1 MHGKG
6 QFVKGISAFDDSLG
20 FSGSS
25 ARSKHDAGVVGRGIG
40 IDRHLIEGL
49 LNGREQQGVERRRL
63 DGGIGSNDRDHG
75 GHIGHDHA
83 RALAHAAHRIS
94 VARMTRS
101 LTAVANGILFGV
113 RIGRHDGTGR
123 IGTAMGRE
131 CLVGGRNG
139 RLKRVNRQNLS
150 NHACG
155 CN

>member
-6 QFVKGISAFDDSLG
+6 QFVKGISALDDSLG

-25 ARSKHDAGVVGRGIG
+25 ARSKHDTGVVGRGIG

-75 GHIGHDHA
+75 GHIRHDHA
-83 RALAHAAHRIS
+83 RALAHTAHRIGIAC
-94 VARMTRS
+94 VPRS
-101 LTAVANGILFGV
+101 LTAIANGILLGMC
-113 RIGRHDGTGR
+113 ISRHDSAGG
-123 IGTAMGRE
+123 IGATMSGERLE
-131 CLVGGRNG
+131 GGRNG
-139 RLKRVNRQNLS
+139 RLKRVDRQNLS
-150 NHACG
+150 DHACG